1 MIPPP
6 APGPTAAIATTAS
19 RRAGRRAGL
28 AGMTVA
34 ATGAAMVAGMLVL
47 PGATAAPS
55 ALRALTTGAPV
66 PPAAPQ
72 AGRAIVV
79 SAPSPQAAT
88 STPRTALP
96 AAAVAANARIA
107 RKLALRV
114 KAKRLGRVIG
124 VRVVDAASSAGVWS
138 THAMTPYLPASN
150 NKLVTAVTALTTM
163 GASRRLATSVRLAPL
178 PRAPRPTPS
187 PTPTSPSPATTSP
200 SPATT
205 SATPTTTSPSPTT
218 TTPTPTPTPTPA
230 PVRTVHLVAGGDPL
244 LTSANLRG
252 LAETTAT
259 ALKAKGSRTARVAL
273 DDTLFPSPTNG
284 PGWRSGYVP
293 DVVRPVRALVRDW
306 NVEWDVAADAARY
319 FTARLKAAGIAATY
333 VGRSKA
339 STSAPTIASYAG
351 HTIGSA
357 VTAMML
363 PSDNHIA
370 EMLFRL
376 SALATGRAATW
387 AGASA
392 AARSVLTSLQ
402 VPLAGVVLADGSGV
416 SRADRLTPAA
426 LTTLLLRV
434 ADSTRYPKLR
444 TLYYGQGMPVAGR
457 TGTLSNRYRVA
468 PSSCAR
474 GKVLAKTGTLHD
486 VVALS
491 GITPGADGRLKVF
504 SVLVNAVPD
513 SADKTLVRRAVDNLA
528 ATVTGCW

>member
-1 MIPPP
+1 
-6 APGPTAAIATTAS
+6 
-19 RRAGRRAGL
+19 
-28 AGMTVA
+28 
-34 ATGAAMVAGMLVL
+34 
-47 PGATAAPS
+47 
-55 ALRALTTGAPV
+55 
-66 PPAAPQ
+66 
-72 AGRAIVV
+72 
-79 SAPSPQAAT
+79 
-88 STPRTALP
+88 
-96 AAAVAANARIA
+96 
-107 RKLALRV
+107 
-114 KAKRLGRVIG
+114 
-124 VRVVDAASSAGVWS
+124 VVDAR
-138 THAMTPYLPASN
+138 HDPYLPASN

-178 PRAPRPTPS
+178 PRSPRPTPS

-293 DVVRPVRALVRDW
+293 DVVRPVRALVRDGTSSGTSPRTPPATSPPASGRRHRRDVRRP
-306 NVEWDVAADAARY
+306 VEGLD
-319 FTARLKAAGIAATY
+319 G
-333 VGRSKA
+333 
-339 STSAPTIASYAG
+339 APTIASYAG
-351 HTIGSA
+351 HTIGAA

-392 AARSVLTSLQ
+392 SARSVLTSLQ

-444 TLYYGQGMPVAGR
+444 TRYNGQGMPVAGR
-457 TGTLSNRYRVA
+457 TGPLSNRYRVA